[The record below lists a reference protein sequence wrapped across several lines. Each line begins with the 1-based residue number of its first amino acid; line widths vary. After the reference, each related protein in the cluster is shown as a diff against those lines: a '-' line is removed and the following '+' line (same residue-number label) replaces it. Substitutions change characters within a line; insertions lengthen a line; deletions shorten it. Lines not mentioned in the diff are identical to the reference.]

1 MAPTDASLSALTT
14 SVHQRRASLAGV
26 RRAAVPIAWV
36 QIAVVLAGLVTYPFV
51 RAVDPD
57 FWWHLR
63 TGELIFHHGIPRH
76 DPFSWTAA
84 GHAWVAHE
92 WLSEALIYAFET
104 AFGYYANVLVYGA
117 VVCAAILLM
126 YRLGRSTGA
135 GTRPLVLLMFVSV
148 AVIGFYVTV
157 RPQEFTWLL
166 FAVFVYVLQ
175 RHDTGEHAP
184 LWLLPPLLAL
194 WANLHLGFMYGLLLV
209 AIWIVARFIARLRDT
224 RIDLRM
230 PVALGAA
237 CVAAATLNPHG
248 PALLWY
254 PARYVFD
261 PRITANIGEW
271 QRPNPLYPLH
281 APIFLTLLLLALALI
296 SRTRPRLFLSLVT
309 LTMIA
314 LSLQAARNAPFAAL
328 LLVPVAG
335 GAMSRRWTAAT
346 SARDSR
352 RRVPLTLAAAL
363 VAAVGGAV
371 LAIGARQSGA
381 VSFARPSEQGYP
393 AAEAAYVR
401 AHNPGARLFNEYG
414 DGGFLIYALYPRVK
428 VGIDGRGD
436 FYGGRLLA
444 DYTTIYRAR
453 DGWGRLLDAYA
464 PDVVLIPKTAPLAA
478 KLRSSATWRQA
489 FAGTDEVVF
498 TRR

>member
-1 MAPTDASLSALTT
+1 MTAPDASSSALTT
-14 SVHQRRASLAGV
+14 HVHQRRASHARVL
-26 RRAAVPIAWV
+26 RAAVPIAWV
-36 QIAVVLAGLVTYPFV
+36 QIAVVLTGLVAYPFV

-63 TGELIFHHGIPRH
+63 TGEFIFHHGIPRH

-84 GHAWVAHE
+84 GHAWVTHE
-92 WLSEALIYAFET
+92 WLSEALIYALET
-104 AFGYYANVLVYGA
+104 SFGYYANVLLYGA

-126 YRLGRSTGA
+126 YRLGRAAGA

-166 FAVFVYVLQ
+166 FAVFVSVLA
-175 RHDTGEHAP
+175 RHDRGERAP
-184 LWLLPPLLAL
+184 LWLLPPLMAL
-194 WANLHLGFMYGLLLV
+194 WANLHLGFMYGLMVV
-209 AIWIVARFIARLRDT
+209 AIWIGARFIARLRDP
-224 RIDLRM
+224 RIGLRM

-237 CVAAATLNPHG
+237 CVAAASLNPHG
-248 PALLWY
+248 PALLSY

-261 PRITANIGEW
+261 PRITANVGEW
-271 QRPNPLYPLH
+271 QHPNPLYPLH

-296 SRTRPRLFLSLVT
+296 SRTRPRPFLWLVT
-309 LTMIA
+309 LAMIA

-335 GAMSRRWTAAT
+335 EAMSRRWQAAT

-352 RRVPLTLAAAL
+352 RRVPLALAAAL
-363 VAAVGGAV
+363 AVAVGGAV

-381 VSFARPSEQGYP
+381 VSFARPSDRGYP

-401 AHNPGARLFNEYG
+401 THFPGARLFNEYG
-414 DGGFLIYALYPRVK
+414 DGGFLIDALYPGVK

-444 DYTTIYRAR
+444 DYATIYRAR
-453 DGWGRLLDAYA
+453 AGWERLFDRYA
-464 PDVVLIPKTAPLAA
+464 PDVVLVPKTAPLAA
-478 KLRSSATWRQA
+478 ALERSGTWRQA
-489 FAGTDEVVF
+489 FSGRDEVVF
-498 TRR
+498 SRR